1 MGVSLASEPN
11 DRRRL
16 FVTARKVTA
25 SAIAAIAAAGLA
37 ACGSSSNDTST
48 ADTGGVNAPSGTING
63 AGSTLAAPVYQQWGS
78 NLKGKGITLNYAAVG
93 SGAGV
98 AQWTSGTADFGASD
112 PSLAPE
118 DTTAAKKKGD
128 PVQIPTVLGAITVSY
143 NVSGVDKG
151 LKLDGKT
158 IADIFLGKVKSWN
171 SSEIKALNPGVNLPS
186 TAIQGVHRS
195 DESGTTKGFTPFLSA
210 YSPEWKSQIGADKT
224 VKWPT
229 GTGAKGN
236 SGVAAA
242 VKQSDGAVGYVEEA
256 YALQNNFTYA
266 AVKNKSGK
274 FIEPPLDSTSAA
286 ADGISIPADLGYSAI
301 DSPNANAY
309 PIASQTF
316 VDVFKDMCKAGVAK
330 GAAQRIVAF
339 LNYGLG
345 GGQDVAKQLSYA
357 PLPSSLLSKSQA
369 AVKSLECTGSPIS
382 G

>member
-11 DRRRL
+11 DGRRL

-25 SAIAAIAAAGLA
+25 SAIAALAAAGLA

-48 ADTGGVNAPSGTING
+48 AADTGGVNAPSGTING

-143 NVSGVDKG
+143 NLSGVDKG

-158 IADIFLGKVKSWN
+158 IADIFLGKVKNWN
-171 SSEIKALNPGVNLPS
+171 DPEIKALNSGVDLPS
-186 TAIQGVHRS
+186 KSIQVVHRS
-195 DESGTTKGFTPFLSA
+195 DESGTTKGFTTFLSA
-210 YSPEWKSQIGADKT
+210 YSPEWKSNVGADKT

-236 SGVAAA
+236 AGVAAA

-266 AVKNKSGK
+266 DVKNKSGA
-274 FIEPPLDSTSAA
+274 FIPATLASTSAA
-286 ADGISIPADLGYSAI
+286 GEGLTVPDDLRFSAI
-301 DSPNANAY
+301 NAPGAKAY
-309 PIASQTF
+309 PIASATF
-316 VDVFKDMCKAGVAK
+316 MLVYQDMCKAG
-330 GAAQRIVAF
+330 
-339 LNYGLG
+339 
-345 GGQDVAKQLSYA
+345 
-357 PLPSSLLSKSQA
+357 KS
-369 AVKSLECTGSPIS
+369 
-382 G
+382 